1 MLGVTGGPQLSVSEE
16 EDRRSVDEEQQAQ
29 QALKEMF
36 RHDRAEVA
44 AHPPRKPLF
53 RDSSRML
60 AWVVGIAVVVVI
72 ILPISFGVIYPRFG
86 PVDTMTSFC
95 QAEADGEYSSAY
107 ALLSQSRQKQE
118 SLAEF
123 TSASQGT
130 TLESCSVNGG
140 IPFIFRQTHATLDV
154 SYNVISNGV
163 NSAYDGTMTFVH
175 ESGGWR
181 VDSSSP
187 LPY

>member
-1 MLGVTGGPQLSVSEE
+1 M
-16 EDRRSVDEEQQAQ
+16 DEEQQAQ

-44 AHPPRKPLF
+44 AHPPRKPRL
-53 RDSSRML
+53 RDSSRAL
-60 AWVVGIAVVVVI
+60 AWVLGVAVFVVVI
-72 ILPISFGVIYPRFG
+72 IPIAFIVIYPRFG
-86 PVDTMTSFC
+86 PEDTMNSFC
-95 QAEADGEYSSAY
+95 QAEADGEYASAY
-107 ALLSQSRQKQE
+107 ALLSQGRRQQE

>member
-1 MLGVTGGPQLSVSEE
+1 M
-16 EDRRSVDEEQQAQ
+16 DEEQQAQ
-29 QALKEMF
+29 LALKEMF
-36 RHDRAEVA
+36 RHDRAEGA
-44 AHPPRKPLF
+44 AHPPRKPRL
-53 RDSSRML
+53 RDSSRVL
-60 AWVVGIAVVVVI
+60 AWVVGVAVFVVV
-72 ILPISFGVIYPRFG
+72 ILPISFIVIYPRFG

-95 QAEADGEYSSAY
+95 QAEADGEYASAY

-118 SLAEF
+118 SLTDF
-123 TSASQGT
+123 TRASQGI

-140 IPFIFRQTHATLDV
+140 IPFIFTQTHATLNV

-163 NSAYDGTMTFVH
+163 NSGYDGTMTFVK

-187 LPY
+187 LGY

>member
-1 MLGVTGGPQLSVSEE
+1 MSE
-16 EDRRSVDEEQQAQ
+16 DQ

-44 AHPPRKPLF
+44 AHPPRKPRL
-53 RDSSRML
+53 RDSSRVL
-60 AWVVGIAVVVVI
+60 ARVVAIAAVLVVAIPVTFI
-72 ILPISFGVIYPRFG
+72 VIYPRFG

-95 QAEADGEYSSAY
+95 QAESNGEYASAY
-107 ALLSQSRQKQE
+107 ALLSQSRRQQE

-123 TSASQGT
+123 TSASRGE
-130 TLESCSVNGG
+130 TLVSCRVNGG
-140 IPFIFRQTHATLDV
+140 IPFIFTQTQATLDV
-154 SYNVISNGV
+154 TYTVFVNGE